1 MFYVFDTPIIFR
13 NYMNYTG
20 FPLYELEAFLDNCI
34 MYTLKSMRYPEYS
47 LSEEDV
53 LTSYNDPDRETHV
66 DITHLGRKFLIETCY
81 CIARMINILSGLF
94 ILKDITYKNIYL
106 YELKDEYFIIE
117 VQ

>member
-1 MFYVFDTPIIFR
+1 MYYVFDTPTIFR

-20 FPLYELEAFLDNCI
+20 FSLYELEAFLDNCI

-53 LTSYNDPDRETHV
+53 LTSYNDPDRETHK
-66 DITHLGRKFLIETCY
+66 DISHLGKKFLIETCY
-81 CIARMINILSGLF
+81 CIVRMINILSGLF
-94 ILKDITYKNIYL
+94 ILKDLAYKNIYL
-106 YELKDEYFIIE
+106 YELKDEYFILE

>member
-1 MFYVFDTPIIFR
+1 MFYVFDTPTIFR
-13 NYMNYTG
+13 NYMVYTG
-20 FPLYELEAFLDNCI
+20 FSQMELEAFLDNCI
-34 MYTLKSMRYPEYS
+34 TYTLKSMRYPEYS
-47 LSEEDV
+47 LNEEDV